1 MTFDPS
7 LGTRPSEKSDKEGSG
22 RSAGTEV
29 YTARRTFDWFMIA
42 CQRAFIGNTNCK
54 PLVQF
59 KETKNKQDL
68 LVREVVGAQI
78 SFYWAYRRL
87 EVPEIMW
94 VRTNNY
100 KFHTF
105 RSVHFHLSLSPIPS
119 FRFSKGLV
127 PRVL

>member
-1 MTFDPS
+1 
-7 LGTRPSEKSDKEGSG
+7 
-22 RSAGTEV
+22 
-29 YTARRTFDWFMIA
+29 MIA
-42 CQRAFIGNTNCK
+42 CLHAFIGNTNRK

-68 LVREVVGAQI
+68 LAKEVVGAQI
-78 SFYWAYRRL
+78 SFHWAYRRL

-105 RSVHFHLSLSPIPS
+105 LSVHFLPSLSPRSS
-119 FRFSKGLV
+119 FLFSKGLV
-127 PRVL
+127 LRLALLAAA